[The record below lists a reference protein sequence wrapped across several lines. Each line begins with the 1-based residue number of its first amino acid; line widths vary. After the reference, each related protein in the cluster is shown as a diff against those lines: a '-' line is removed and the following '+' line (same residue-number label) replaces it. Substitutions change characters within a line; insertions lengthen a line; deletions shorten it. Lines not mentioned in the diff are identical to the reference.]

1 MITEGHSLRV
11 LSAKLLGASFDLDA
25 NPIELAFSVVRF
37 PPSKIGITGWLDSK
51 KNDMKLQLGL
61 ETQKLLATRGMFC
74 GLVYPGFPW
83 QNALIAAIFF
93 LSKFFL
99 KHTVE
104 EWLDLDL
111 EC

>member
-1 MITEGHSLRV
+1 
-11 LSAKLLGASFDLDA
+11 
-25 NPIELAFSVVRF
+25 
-37 PPSKIGITGWLDSK
+37 
-51 KNDMKLQLGL
+51 MKLQLGL

-104 EWLDLDL
+104 EWLDVS
-111 EC
+111 